1 MCGLWSTA
9 LACALP
15 DGGPCGI
22 HTHLAS
28 CCWTTA
34 TEALARTSCSSPAL
48 SAPGHSGSEQAQQ
61 ASSPLHG
68 VCWHPP
74 PGTRHSLRNH
84 QVHRKPTNVVE
95 LHEKRDCGGPAL
107 CLARGV
113 LHQQNQRLKAL
124 CVRPNSPRSPH
135 CPAPAPQGQT
145 AGWGHRRPGLT
156 PPSSGSWARWYCP
169 PFSAPL
175 RASQSCLEK
184 GQRKIWKCQ
193 KITCLH

>member
-74 PGTRHSLRNH
+74 PGTRHSLQNH

-107 CLARGV
+107 RLARGV

-124 CVRPNSPRSPH
+124 CVRPNSPSPPGANRSVG
-135 CPAPAPQGQT
+135 APT
-145 AGWGHRRPGLT
+145 AWPDASLIRVL
-156 PPSSGSWARWYCP
+156 GSLVLP
-169 PFSAPL
+169 TLLGPFTGFPVL
-175 RASQSCLEK
+175 P
-184 GQRKIWKCQ
+184 
-193 KITCLH
+193 